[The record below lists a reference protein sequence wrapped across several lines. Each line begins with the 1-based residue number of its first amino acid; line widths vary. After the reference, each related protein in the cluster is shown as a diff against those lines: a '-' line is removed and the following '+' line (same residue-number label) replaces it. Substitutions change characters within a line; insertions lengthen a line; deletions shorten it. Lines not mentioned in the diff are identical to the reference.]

1 MTEKFETWA
10 IVELFGHNKIA
21 GKVSEQTIGG
31 SSMVRVDVPD
41 TEAAPA
47 FTRLLNVSAIYAI
60 NPVKEDVATAYAGR
74 LQSKPIEAWDAREVL
89 KRIDEMKKLNAPV
102 SEPHGGAGFDGPED
116 DDDDEDEHARPY

>member
-1 MTEKFETWA
+1 MQEKFETWA

-41 TEAAPA
+41 TEASPA

-60 NPVKEDVATAYAGR
+60 NPVTEDVATAYAGR
-74 LQSKPIEAWDAREVL
+74 LQSKPIEVWDAREVL
-89 KRIDEMKKLNAPV
+89 KRIDDMKKLNAPV
-102 SEPHGGAGFDGPED
+102 SEPHSGAGFDGPED
-116 DDDDEDEHARPY
+116 DDDEEDARPY